1 MELLVNSF
9 AESIDPDF
17 DGGGNDVEEE
27 GEEEAAGA
35 AQRSE
40 VLLKQYEAPISS
52 AITSSFAGAPPGVVS
67 AACRVTATFLCS
79 SVRYDPYTLNRLFE
93 LMGWNFFFLSC
104 SFC

>member
-17 DGGGNDVEEE
+17 EGGGNDDEEDDDKE
-27 GEEEAAGA
+27 DNSQQ
-35 AQRSE
+35 QRSE

-67 AACRVTATFLCS
+67 AACRVMATFLCS

-93 LMGWNFFFLSC
+93 LTGVFVEM
-104 SFC
+104 